1 MSQDTQK
8 NYPAATEDISKM
20 FKFGEPKTGILGHG
34 AETPDL
40 GHVSPDADLPVLDSA
55 SAHTFEASIAE
66 DVQAA
71 KKTNFGPLVKLV
83 LPYMALFIV
92 GVLAYY
98 FFFSKFSF
106 PSLSS
111 RSQKAVVQSTKET
124 ALSQLEKQNMEGYT
138 AWIKGYYFDVSDAE
152 VLDPEGD
159 NSGNGLTNFQKY
171 MLKLNPK
178 AYDTLGLGVSDTES
192 LGQGVNPLTG
202 GKLTEDQKKILDN
215 YIDMEVAMNRLALA
229 NVQGRAHVAGATVWS
244 GLRGANQNSYFQ
256 SGSGNSLRSQNI
268 GPAAQNNNSSFNLP
282 PINNQNTVQ
291 NSTQPVRTYQRTSP
305 ATGASASP
313 DPQSTLGLNDL
324 DVDTSVPGRLEIPD
338 LNINVPIIWTSN
350 TKDFNNDL
358 KSGVV
363 HYPGTALPGQIG
375 TSYIS
380 GHSSNYVWAKGNYNQ
395 IFATLGG
402 LPDNASFKITV
413 VQKNGKDARLHYVV
427 TSRKEYKA
435 TDQEQ
440 FANTGKPVV
449 ALSTCWPVGS
459 TAKRLVVFGEMT
471 QMEKD

>member
-1 MSQDTQK
+1 
-8 NYPAATEDISKM
+8 M
-20 FKFGEPKTGILGHG
+20 FKFNAPEAAVFAHG
-34 AETPDL
+34 AE
-40 GHVSPDADLPVLDSA
+40 LPVLPQSAPEAAFSAADSTGHA
-55 SAHTFEASIAE
+55 SENDAFEASIAE
-66 DVQAA
+66 DIQAA
-71 KKTNFGPLVKLV
+71 KKTNIAPLVKLI

-98 FFFSKFSF
+98 FFFSKLSF
-106 PSLSS
+106 PSLFN
-111 RSQKAVVQSTKET
+111 RSQKAAVQSAKET
-124 ALSQLEKQNMEGYT
+124 ALSQLEKQNMDAY
-138 AWIKGYYFDVSDAE
+138 AVWIKSYYFDVSDAE
-152 VLDPEGD
+152 MLDPEGD
-159 NSGNGLTNFQKY
+159 NSGNGLTNFQKF

-192 LGQGVNPLTG
+192 LSQGVNPLTG

-256 SGSGNSLRSQNI
+256 NGSGNSMRSENTGSAI
-268 GPAAQNNNSSFNLP
+268 QNNNSSFNLAP
-282 PINNQNTVQ
+282 VNGQNPVQ

-305 ATGASASP
+305 ATGVSANP
-313 DPQSTLGLNDL
+313 DPQATLGLNDL
-324 DVDTSVPGRLEIPD
+324 DVDTSIPGRLEIPD

-350 TKDFNNDL
+350 TKNFNNDL
-358 KSGVV
+358 KNGVV

-395 IFATLGG
+395 IFATLGN

-440 FANTGKPVV
+440 FASTGKPVV

>member
-1 MSQDTQK
+1 
-8 NYPAATEDISKM
+8 M
-20 FKFGEPKTGILGHG
+20 FKFSAPEAVVFAHG
-34 AETPDL
+34 AE
-40 GHVSPDADLPVLDSA
+40 LPVLPQNEPEAGFSAADSA
-55 SAHTFEASIAE
+55 DHTPKNDAFEASIAE
-66 DVQAA
+66 DIQAA
-71 KKTNFGPLVKLV
+71 KKTNIAPLVKLV
-83 LPYMALFIV
+83 LPYTALFIV

-98 FFFSKFSF
+98 FFFSKLSF
-106 PSLSS
+106 PSLFN
-111 RSQKAVVQSTKET
+111 RSQKAAVQSAKET
-124 ALSQLEKQNMEGYT
+124 ALSQLEKQNMDAYAT
-138 AWIKGYYFDVSDAE
+138 WIKSYYFDVSDSE

-159 NSGNGLTNFQKY
+159 NSGNGLTNFQKF

-192 LGQGVNPLTG
+192 LSQGINPLTG
-202 GKLTEDQKKILDN
+202 ARLTEDQKKILDN
-215 YIDMEVAMNRLALA
+215 YIDMEVAMNRLSLA

-244 GLRGANQNSYFQ
+244 GLRGATQNSYFL
-256 SGSGNSLRSQNI
+256 GNSGNSMRSQNA
-268 GPAAQNNNSSFNLP
+268 GSAVQNNNSSFNLAP
-282 PINNQNTVQ
+282 LNGQSSVQ
-291 NSTQPVRTYQRTSP
+291 NSAQPVRTYQRTSP
-305 ATGASASP
+305 ATGSNTNP

-324 DVDTSVPGRLEIPD
+324 DVDTSIPGRLEIRD
-338 LNINVPIIWTSN
+338 LNISVPIIWTSN
-350 TKDFNNDL
+350 TKNFNNDL
-358 KSGVV
+358 KNGVV

-380 GHSSNYVWAKGNYNQ
+380 GHSSNYAWAKGSYNQ
-395 IFATLGG
+395 IFATLGN

-440 FANTGKPVV
+440 FKNTGKPVV

-459 TAKRLVVFGEMT
+459 TAKRLVIFGEMT